1 MKKIILGISIL
12 FVALASSRADDPPM
26 APPKNFSWVQCPEIK
41 GAFLKPNGWHFK
53 SSKQGDTLGF
63 FITKEKIGAKG
74 EFTTGMTVNVIPNIP
89 KKKSVSPYAFALQF
103 RDAAKK
109 TVLFTKAW
117 DKDMGPFKSVGFVY
131 NKEDKA
137 GAFTVH
143 NLLIAN
149 NKTGT
154 LYLVMFEGQ
163 KSEWTKTWA
172 IAEPML
178 QYLYIDDTI

>member
-1 MKKIILGISIL
+1 MKNIILVPLIL
-12 FVALASSRADDPPM
+12 IITLTQTRADDPPM
-26 APPKNFSWVQCPEIK
+26 KPPKGFTWAQCPEIK
-41 GAFLKPNGWHFK
+41 GAFLKPDGWHFK
-53 SSKQGDTLGF
+53 KSKKGDTLGF
-63 FITKEKIGAKG
+63 FITKEKIGEKG
-74 EFTTGMTVNVIPNIP
+74 EFITGMSVNVIPDIP
-89 KKKSVSPYAFALQF
+89 KKKSTSPYLFA
-103 RDAAKK
+103 RSYREAARK
-109 TVLFTKAW
+109 TVTFSKEW

-131 NKEDKA
+131 SKDDKA

-154 LYLVMFEGQ
+154 LYLIMFEGA
-163 KSEWTKTWA
+163 KSEWSKTWQ